1 MRSSCEPIPNVVL
14 AVSDIE
20 QDGEVRFSGIDLDS
34 GEPTVVSISR
44 DGRPQRRDLTTFT
57 LVLTVSVEPYLSHPS
72 RP

>member
-20 QDGEVRFSGIDLDS
+20 EDGDVRFSGIDLDS

-44 DGRPQRRDLTTFT
+44 DWRPQRLDAATFT
-57 LVLTVSVEPYLSHPS
+57 LVLTVSVEPYLP